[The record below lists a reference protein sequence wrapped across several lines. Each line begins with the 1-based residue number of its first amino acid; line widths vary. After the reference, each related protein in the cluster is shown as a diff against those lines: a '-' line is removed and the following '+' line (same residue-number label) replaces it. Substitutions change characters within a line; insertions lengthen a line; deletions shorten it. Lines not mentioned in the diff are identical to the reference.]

1 MSVCAAVFVCVCAC
15 ARPRWCHLLGVLGG
29 LSPAERGAVGGTHGL
44 AAATTPCAPL
54 WRRLCCCHH
63 ARAQVP
69 LEQRDL
75 ATITDAR
82 RKVAVM
88 TAQMRMQL
96 QQMAADSPTH
106 MGMQH
111 MGHM

>member
-1 MSVCAAVFVCVCAC
+1 
-15 ARPRWCHLLGVLGG
+15 
-29 LSPAERGAVGGTHGL
+29 
-44 AAATTPCAPL
+44 
-54 WRRLCCCHH
+54 
-63 ARAQVP
+63 VP